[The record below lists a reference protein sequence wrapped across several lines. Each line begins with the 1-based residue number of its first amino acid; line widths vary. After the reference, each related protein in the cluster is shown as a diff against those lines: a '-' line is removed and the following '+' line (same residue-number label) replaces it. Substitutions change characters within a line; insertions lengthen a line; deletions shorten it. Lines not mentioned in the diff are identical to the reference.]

1 MFRNSQ
7 ARAAGMRRSI
17 CDETTPRATGPGC
30 IRTSVP
36 VVMVVLLTIAIAAC
50 ADDGE
55 SAKRPA
61 GGSTATSTTTSSAG
75 GDKLRGGPRYTR
87 EQVIEALGVT
97 RGRDENGVPNSDL
110 RTGCFAIKIFVT
122 PEDNMAAYVQIGD
135 PVATNPSGE
144 VGAAVGTYEG
154 VSASKCLRIF
164 TRRLAK
170 LA

>member
-1 MFRNSQ
+1 
-7 ARAAGMRRSI
+7 
-17 CDETTPRATGPGC
+17 
-30 IRTSVP
+30 
-36 VVMVVLLTIAIAAC
+36 
-50 ADDGE
+50 
-55 SAKRPA
+55 
-61 GGSTATSTTTSSAG
+61 
-75 GDKLRGGPRYTR
+75 
-87 EQVIEALGVT
+87 VT

-144 VGAAVGTYEG
+144 VGAAVGTYAG

>member
-1 MFRNSQ
+1 
-7 ARAAGMRRSI
+7 MRRSI
-17 CDETTPRATGPGC
+17 SDAITPRAAGRGS
-30 IRTSVP
+30 IRASVRLSI
-36 VVMVVLLTIAIAAC
+36 VVLLAIALAAC
-50 ADDGE
+50 GDDGG
-55 SAKRPA
+55 SAKRAA
-61 GGSTATSTTTSSAG
+61 GSPTATPATAPSAG
-75 GDKLRGGPRYTR
+75 DDEPGGDPRYTR
-87 EQVIEALGVT
+87 DQVIEALGVT

-154 VSASKCLRIF
+154 VSAAKCLRIF

>member
-1 MFRNSQ
+1 MPDRNPP
-7 ARAAGMRRSI
+7 RR
-17 CDETTPRATGPGC
+17 PRKKT
-30 IRTSVP
+30 RKSTSRWF
-36 VVMVVLLTIAIAAC
+36 
-50 ADDGE
+50 E
-55 SAKRPA
+55 
-61 GGSTATSTTTSSAG
+61 
-75 GDKLRGGPRYTR
+75 
-87 EQVIEALGVT
+87 
-97 RGRDENGVPNSDL
+97 RDENGVPNSDL

-144 VGAAVGTYEG
+144 VGAAVGTYAG

>member
-1 MFRNSQ
+1 
-7 ARAAGMRRSI
+7 MRRSI
-17 CDETTPRATGPGC
+17 SDVISPRATGPGSA
-30 IRTSVP
+30 RASVR
-36 VVMVVLLTIAIAAC
+36 VSIVVLLTIAVAAC
-50 ADDGE
+50 ADDGG
-55 SAKRPA
+55 SAERPA
-61 GGSTATSTTTSSAG
+61 RDPTATQTTAPSAG
-75 GDKLRGGPRYTR
+75 DDKPSGDPRYTR

-144 VGAAVGTYEG
+144 VGAAVGTYAG

>member
-1 MFRNSQ
+1 
-7 ARAAGMRRSI
+7 MRRSI
-17 CDETTPRATGPGC
+17 SDVITPRATGPGS
-30 IRTSVP
+30 IRASVP
-36 VVMVVLLTIAIAAC
+36 VSIVVLLTIAVAAC
-50 ADDGE
+50 ADDGG

-61 GGSTATSTTTSSAG
+61 GNPTATPTTAPSAG
-75 GDKLRGGPRYTR
+75 GDKPSGDPRYTR
-87 EQVIEALGVT
+87 DQVIEALGVT

-144 VGAAVGTYEG
+144 VGAAVGTYAG

>member
-1 MFRNSQ
+1 
-7 ARAAGMRRSI
+7 MRRSI
-17 CDETTPRATGPGC
+17 SDAIAPRATVAGSSRASVPPSIVILLALVLVACGDDGGPGK
-30 IRTSVP
+30 
-36 VVMVVLLTIAIAAC
+36 
-50 ADDGE
+50 G
-55 SAKRPA
+55 PA
-61 GGSTATSTTTSSAG
+61 GSPAATPATASSAG
-75 GDKLRGGPRYTR
+75 DEKSGGVPRYTR
-87 EQVIEALGVT
+87 DQVIEALGVT

>member
-7 ARAAGMRRSI
+7 AQSAGMRRSI
-17 CDETTPRATGPGC
+17 CDETTSRPTGPSC
-30 IRTSVP
+30 IRASVR
-36 VVMVVLLTIAIAAC
+36 VSIVVLLTIAVAAC
-50 ADDGE
+50 ADDGG
-55 SAKRPA
+55 SAERPA
-61 GGSTATSTTTSSAG
+61 GSPTATSTTAPSTG
-75 GDKLRGGPRYTR
+75 GDKPSGGPRYTR